1 MAELGETMRAK
12 ASLLAI
18 VGLTGSALVA
28 GGGVQACAQGSG
40 NTEQDI
46 SPTDESG
53 ELGGGGQSGQPT
65 TGGSTGGLVV
75 DGGVGDGALDD
86 ASACAADTF
95 PGVLVPLELYIKL
108 DRSSTMDDGCPP
120 AGVPPPVVRAVVV
133 ASGLATGPTIGP
145 PLAPP
150 PAARSLAGAAAM
162 AVGFGP
168 ANASSGVPVP
178 MRRAILRA
186 TAADGST
193 SGWPPPLAISPGAP
207 SLALARVMAAG
218 AGCSAVSL

>member
-95 PGVLVPLELYIKL
+95 PGVLVPLDLYIML
-108 DRSSTMDDGCPP
+108 DRSSSMDDGVKWP
-120 AGVPPPVVRAVVV
+120 AVTSALQTFVTSPDCDGIGVGIQYFPVPPTDPIPVGCTTGADCGYYGPCLIAVC
-133 ASGLATGPTIGP
+133 AGA
-145 PLAPP
+145 LAPDTSCDP
-150 PAARSLAGAAAM
+150 VDYDSADVSIAELP
-162 AVGFGP
+162 
-168 ANASSGVPVP
+168 GVF
-178 MRRAILRA
+178 
-186 TAADGST
+186 
-193 SGWPPPLAISPGAP
+193 
-207 SLALARVMAAG
+207 
-218 AGCSAVSL
+218 